1 MTFSLLWAT
10 ETELSV
16 YHDRITE
23 LQQKFH
29 ESLENNQKL
38 LQSVEELSQSVEDH
52 SEQIRDL
59 TLETKHSEMKSIQHK
74 KTIEEILKRN
84 SLKEKQKLIKKNM
97 SSKIAQQCKK

>member
-38 LQSVEELSQSVEDH
+38 LQSLEELSQSVEDH
-52 SEQIRDL
+52 IEQIRDL
-59 TLETKHSEMKSIQHK
+59 VDEALGDEKHPTQEDHR
-74 KTIEEILKRN
+74 RN
-84 SLKEKQKLIKKNM
+84 TQEK
-97 SSKIAQQCKK
+97 

>member
-1 MTFSLLWAT
+1 MEMTFSLLWVT

-16 YHDRITE
+16 YHKRITE

-38 LQSVEELSQSVEDH
+38 SQSVEEPSQSVEDH

-59 TLETKHSEMKSIQHK
+59 TLETKRKNLQIEEIVRKNSRQE
-74 KTIEEILKRN
+74 KTIEDMV
-84 SLKEKQKLIKKNM
+84 Q
-97 SSKIAQQCKK
+97 

>member
-1 MTFSLLWAT
+1 MEMTFSLLWAT

-16 YHDRITE
+16 CHNRITE

-38 LQSVEELSQSVEDH
+38 LKSVEKLSQSVEDH

-84 SLKEKQKLIKKNM
+84 NLKEKQKLITKYE
-97 SSKIAQQCKK
+97 